1 MSLILFLFPLINCW
15 GVLPHKRQKRYKL
28 WFKVVIGPNGF
39 TGWSYNFI
47 CITFSPELAYY
58 FLLIFCMK
66 LEGYSCQKNYR
77 VQFLWKIHFCPNS
90 GILHLFVI
98 CFSRKQCIIKALLI
112 LDFPSQTPSL
122 AKFIFW
128 SYCPKFS
135 WPIRLQDS
143 FCCNVFKKIW
153 GIKLIFYLQIN
164 IRISYK

>member
-1 MSLILFLFPLINCW
+1 MSPLILFLFPLINCW

-90 GILHLFVI
+90 GILHLF
-98 CFSRKQCIIKALLI
+98 A
-112 LDFPSQTPSL
+112 
-122 AKFIFW
+122 
-128 SYCPKFS
+128 
-135 WPIRLQDS
+135 S
-143 FCCNVFKKIW
+143 FCHLFFKKAMQNQSCFNSWLSITNSKS
-153 GIKLIFYLQIN
+153 GKIHILELLSKVFMAN
-164 IRISYK
+164 